1 MKILVAKPLLSAFTI
16 ERNYWRRGSDY
27 GSSDEK
33 AHGRFEASC
42 LASKVIMRASR
53 SKEQEDLVLAQE
65 LRMQLDILQETI

>member
-16 ERNYWRRGSDY
+16 EKNYWRRGSDY
-27 GSSDEK
+27 GSDGK

-42 LASKVIMRASR
+42 LSSKVIMRASR